1 VGTDAEAGNLLGQH
15 KAPGYLDTGRVGS
28 RHSWARRNMVGEW
41 EGRQEGSQME
51 RIGMEEERTRRRAFE
66 PSVSAVVQIVAE
78 LLRSRL
84 ET

>member
-1 VGTDAEAGNLLGQH
+1 
-15 KAPGYLDTGRVGS
+15 
-28 RHSWARRNMVGEW
+28 
-41 EGRQEGSQME
+41 ME
-51 RIGMEEERTRRRAFE
+51 RIGMEEERTPRRAFE